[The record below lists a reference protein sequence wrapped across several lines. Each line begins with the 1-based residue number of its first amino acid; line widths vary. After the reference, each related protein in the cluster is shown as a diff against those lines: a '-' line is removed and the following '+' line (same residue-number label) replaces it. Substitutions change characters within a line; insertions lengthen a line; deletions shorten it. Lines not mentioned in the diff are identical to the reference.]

1 MYQFLN
7 IKEKKKEI
15 KKYIFCAVNVE
26 QINHTNCDI
35 SL

>member
-7 IKEKKKEI
+7 IKEKKEI
-15 KKYIFCAVNVE
+15 KKYIFYAVNVE